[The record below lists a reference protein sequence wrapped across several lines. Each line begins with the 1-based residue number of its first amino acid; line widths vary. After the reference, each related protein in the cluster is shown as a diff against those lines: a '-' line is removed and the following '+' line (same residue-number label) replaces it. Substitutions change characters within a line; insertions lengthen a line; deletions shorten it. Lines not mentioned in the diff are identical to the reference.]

1 MNQTSSGDDG
11 GGPSRTAPV
20 AFVLI
25 VTIINMLGVGLAWP
39 ILPKLVEELA
49 GGGVSNAAFV
59 YGFIATAYA
68 VAQFLFAPFVG
79 ALSDAWGRK
88 PVLLLSQAGLGIDY
102 LVMAFA
108 PNLAWLVVA
117 RILAGILG
125 ATMTTANAYMADIS
139 SPEERSRNFGLIG
152 AAFGIGFIAGP
163 LIGGI
168 LGAIDIRLPFLF
180 AAVLIAANLVFGLF
194 ALPES
199 LAPENRR
206 PLGSESINPIKAIAR
221 LTRFPM
227 LYPLLAALFL
237 TNIAQRG
244 LEAIWVLYTEF
255 RFEWTV
261 RDAGFSLAFVG
272 FMFVLVQGLL
282 VGPVVKRIGE
292 WRTVIAG
299 FFASTLALASYGFA
313 TQGWMVYP
321 LIAVHVL
328 GNALAGPALN
338 AICSKTVPATEQGL
352 LQGTLSSINSVAI
365 IIGPFAASMV
375 LAAVSAANPMV
386 DLPGAWF
393 IIGAVLFFI
402 GFVLV
407 FAKRGA
413 DAVKMP

>member
-1 MNQTSSGDDG
+1 MTQSPGDG
-11 GGPSRTAPV
+11 AIRRKAPV
-20 AFVLI
+20 TFVLI
-25 VTIINMLGVGLAWP
+25 VTVINMLGVGLAWP
-39 ILPKLVEELA
+39 ILPKLVEQLA
-49 GGGVSNAAFV
+49 GGGISNAAFI

-68 VAQFLFAPFVG
+68 VAQFLFSPLVG

-88 PVLLLSQAGLGIDY
+88 PILLASQAGLCIDY

-108 PNLAWLVVA
+108 PNLGWLVAA
-117 RILAGILG
+117 RIIAGILG
-125 ATMTTANAYMADIS
+125 ATVTTANAYMADIS
-139 SPEERSRNFGLIG
+139 SPEERSKNFGLIG

-163 LIGGI
+163 LVGGL

-180 AAVLIAANLVFGLF
+180 AAGLIAANLIFGLI

-206 PLGSESINPIKAIAR
+206 AFGSSSVNPATAIAR
-221 LTRFPM
+221 LTQFPM

-272 FMFVLVQGLL
+272 VMFVIVQGML

-299 FFASTLALASYGFA
+299 YLVSAVALASYGIA

-321 LIAVHVL
+321 LIAIHVL

-338 AICSKTVPATEQGL
+338 AICSKTVPANEQGL
-352 LQGTLSSINSVAI
+352 LQGTLSSINSLAI
-365 IIGPFAASMV
+365 IIGPLAASLV
-375 LAAVSAANPMV
+375 LAAVSANDPV
-386 DLPGAWF
+386 IDLPGAWF
-393 IIGAVLFFI
+393 IFGAFLFAI
-402 GFVLV
+402 GFGLV
-407 FAKRGA
+407 AAKGGHNS
-413 DAVKMP
+413 VKSA

>member
-1 MNQTSSGDDG
+1 MKQPAG
-11 GGPSRTAPV
+11 GNAPWKKAPV
-20 AFVLI
+20 VFVLI
-25 VTIINMLGVGLAWP
+25 VTLLNMLGVGLAWP
-39 ILPKLVEELA
+39 ILPKLVEQLA
-49 GGGVSNAAFV
+49 GGGISNAAFI

-68 VAQFLFAPFVG
+68 VAMFLFSPFMG

-88 PVLLLSQAGLGIDY
+88 PVLLISQAGLGIDY

-108 PNLAWLVVA
+108 PDLVWLVVA
-117 RILAGILG
+117 RIVAGMLG
-125 ATMTTANAYMADIS
+125 ATSATANAYMADIS

-163 LIGGI
+163 LIGGV

-180 AAVLIAANLVFGLF
+180 AAGLIAANLVFGLV

-199 LAPENRR
+199 LAPGNRR
-206 PLGSESINPIKAIAR
+206 PLSSSSINPVNAISR

-255 RFEWTV
+255 RFGWDV

-272 FMFVLVQGLL
+272 VMFVIVQGVL

-292 WRTVIAG
+292 WRTVICG
-299 FFASTLALASYGFA
+299 FLASAVALASYGIA

-321 LIAVHVL
+321 LIAIHVT

-338 AICSKTVPATEQGL
+338 AICSKTVPADEQGL
-352 LQGTLSSINSVAI
+352 LQGTLSSINSVAV
-365 IIGPFAASMV
+365 IIGPLAASMV
-375 LAAVSAANPMV
+375 LAAVSAPNPPV
-386 DLPGAWF
+386 NLPGAWF
-393 IIGAVLFFI
+393 IIGALLFAS
-402 GFVLV
+402 GFLMVR
-407 FAKRGA
+407 ANHSHKS
-413 DAVKMP
+413 VKSV